1 MKELIRALRDYCW
14 DLAHYDDHQ
23 DLVVK
28 RMNELMTKKG
38 LGGEEAALTAA
49 AENPLMARDPELTVY
64 PNHFLEELALKMAE
78 DKGIDAWDAL
88 ASVEKRYPQ
97 VAQLAEIFKGD
108 PGLFQEA
115 CHRAGM
121 MGGKYRLT
129 ESNTIDGVLEWVGRV
144 QKEREDRDWPRDPRT
159 GSKLSLEEATEVMR

>member
-64 PNHFLEELALKMAE
+64 PHHFLEELALGIAE

-88 ASVEKRYPQ
+88 TQVQERYPQ
-97 VAQLAEIFKGD
+97 IARLAEVLKQN
-108 PGLFQEA
+108 PELFQEA
-115 CHRAGM
+115 CCRAGM
-121 MGGKYRLT
+121 LGGKYRLT
-129 ESNTIDGVLEWVGRV
+129 ESNAIDSVLEWVGHV

-159 GSKLSLEEATEVMR
+159 GSKLSLEEAIKEMK